1 MNAPLKSS
9 SLNKL
14 GQLSTLKL
22 PSLPPGTPYL
32 LESLTNEN
40 IDFVELASIIEKFP
54 SIAAKLISLVNSVW
68 SAPVSEVTSLEATC
82 SRLGFGVVRS
92 TSIALAISA
101 PFDPTKCA
109 SFEPDY
115 FWCSA
120 FLTAEAAFR
129 LASVSSAKNVPEPS
143 TARAA
148 GLLHN
153 LGLLWLVDK
162 IPDEVGQAFEL
173 VKNHQAESL
182 QQALL
187 SILEFDQAQA
197 GGFLA
202 RSWELPEPLEA
213 AMTHFLKTSYR
224 GSQQEIITTVGLAF
238 SLVSTIMKEE
248 VCPHLDP
255 RVTQLGITTEIFT
268 GVFEQISLELEK
280 TRAIAKVLIR

>member
-40 IDFVELASIIEKFP
+40 IDFVELASIIEKLP
-54 SIAAKLISLVNSVW
+54 SIAAKLISLVNSAW
-68 SAPVSEVTSLEATC
+68 SAPVKEVTSLDATC

-109 SFEPDY
+109 SFDPEY

-120 FLTAEAAFR
+120 FLTAETASR
-129 LASVSSAKNVPEPS
+129 LASVSSAKKELEPS

-153 LGLLWLVDK
+153 LGLLWLIDK

-173 VKNHQAESL
+173 MKNHQAESL

-187 SILEFDQAQA
+187 NIIEFDQAQA
-197 GGFLA
+197 GGYLA
-202 RSWELPEPLEA
+202 RSWELPEPLAA
-213 AMTHFLKTSYR
+213 AMTHYLKSDYQ
-224 GSQQEIITTVGLAF
+224 GPQNEIIATVGLAV
-238 SLVSTIMKEE
+238 SLVSAILKEE
-248 VCPHLDP
+248 VCPPLDP
-255 RVTQLGITTEIFT
+255 RVTILGITTENLT
-268 GVFEQISLELEK
+268 SVFDQISLELEK
-280 TRAIAKVLIR
+280 TRAIAKVLIG